1 MMKIR
6 PQSGPQEAFLSSP
19 ADIIIY
25 GGSAGGGK
33 TTALL
38 LECLRNIHIKGF
50 GAIIFRRTYPQIRS
64 VGGLWDTSEEFY
76 PHAGGLPKESDLT
89 WEFKPYGTNI
99 KFAHL
104 EHEKNK
110 HDYQGAQIPLIC
122 YDELT
127 HFSESMFFYL
137 LSRNRSTC
145 GVKPYIRAT
154 CNPDPDSWVAFFIS
168 WWIDQDTGFA
178 IPERSGIIRYF
189 VRINNIIRW
198 DDSVG
203 ALWEQV
209 KNEIPEEDYHP
220 QSFTFIA
227 AKLDDN
233 PALTEKDPGYKGRLM
248 ALDMVERDRLLGGN
262 WKIRYQ
268 AGTMFREEW
277 FTQNIIDV
285 SEIPCNPL
293 DLHYIRWWDAA
304 ATAQSKDSNNPDWCS
319 GLLMGEFKGRF
330 YIFDVNHFRETPA
343 GVYRK
348 MESTRDIDGKKVT
361 IGMEQ
366 EPGSA
371 SVREIDTLKTT
382 MFSGYSFHSETS
394 SGSKIIRAKLL
405 SSACENGLVYLI
417 RGHWNREFIQE
428 LVNFPDPKWHDDQ
441 ADSASA
447 SFNYLSSRKGMNNFS
462 LSSIATTIS
471 R

>member
-1 MMKIR
+1 MQEIR
-6 PQSGPQEAFLSSP
+6 PQPGPQELFLTTP
-19 ADIIIY
+19 ADIVIY
-25 GGSAGGGK
+25 GGSSGSGK
-33 TTALL
+33 TFGLL
-38 LECLRNIHIKGF
+38 LKPLKHIQIKGF
-50 GAIIFRRTYPQIRS
+50 TAVIFRRTYPQIMNE
-64 VGGLWDTSEEFY
+64 GGLWDTAQELY
-76 PHAGGLPKESDLT
+76 PHAGGLPRESDVR
-89 WEFKPYGTNI
+89 WKFPNGNSI
-99 KFAHL
+99 KFSHL
-104 EHEKNK
+104 EYDKNVM
-110 HDYQGAQIPLIC
+110 DYQGSQIC
-122 YDELT
+122 YIGFDEIC
-127 HFSESMFFYL
+127 HFSERQFFYM

-145 GVKPYIRAT
+145 GIKPLVRAT
-154 CNPDPDSWVAFFIS
+154 CNPDPDSWVASFIE

-178 IPERSGIIRYF
+178 IHARSGVIRYF

-198 DDSVG
+198 DESVG

-209 KNEIPEEDYHP
+209 ENEIPEEDYHP

-277 FTQNIIDV
+277 FTQNIIEV
-285 SEIPCNPL
+285 SEIPCNPQ

-304 ATAQSKDSNNPDWCS
+304 ATAQSKDSKNPDWCS

-330 YIFDVNHFRETPA
+330 YIFDVNHFREMPA
-343 GVYRK
+343 GVYK
-348 MESTRDIDGKKVT
+348 QMEFTRDIDGKKVT
-361 IGMEQ
+361 VGMEQ

-394 SGSKIIRAKLL
+394 SGSKIIRAKLF

-417 RGHWNREFIQE
+417 RGHWNRGFIQE

-441 ADSASA
+441 ADSSSA
-447 SFNYLSSRKGMNNFS
+447 AFNYLSSHKGINNFS